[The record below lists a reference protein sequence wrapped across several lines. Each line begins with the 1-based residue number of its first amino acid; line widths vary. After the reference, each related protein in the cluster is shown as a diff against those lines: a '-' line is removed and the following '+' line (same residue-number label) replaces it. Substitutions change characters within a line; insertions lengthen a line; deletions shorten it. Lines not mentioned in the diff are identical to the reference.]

1 MGEDPTVRYAYQQIG
16 VPERAPSHLPTC
28 AAARQRAVPSNADST

>member
-16 VPERAPSHLPTC
+16 VPERALS
-28 AAARQRAVPSNADST
+28 STYVCCCSSKSCTK